1 MSFRTALAFAAA
13 AVLAQAAAPS
23 TLTEMVDRAQ
33 AAHAGKARVGVVC
46 DLTTSREQIAQLKTL
61 LPADTH
67 IVVAH
72 VREAGDMDK
81 VCTGL
86 KRRKVDFAMML
97 PGTFTFAQGT
107 PMSRR
112 LSQEL
117 NRVGIPTV
125 Q

>member
-1 MSFRTALAFAAA
+1 MSFRTVLAFAAA
-13 AVLAQAAAPS
+13 AVLSQAAAPS

-33 AAHAGKARVGVVC
+33 AAHAGKARIGVIC
-46 DLTTSREQIAQLKTL
+46 EATMSHDQIAQLKAL
-61 LPADTH
+61 LPADSH

-72 VREAGDMDK
+72 ARQAEDTDK
-81 VCTGL
+81 ICTAF
-86 KRRKVDFAMML
+86 KRSRVDFAMVL
-97 PGTFTFAQGT
+97 PGTFTFAPGA